1 MKRYES
7 YKPSGISWIGEI
19 PSHWETIKLKNLF
32 LSFSNG
38 TTAEQIKTGETEF
51 PVTRIETISSGKIN
65 KNKVGYVQH
74 FPMIEKFLLKSYDIL
89 LSHINSYEKIGN
101 FAIVTEN
108 DLPIYH
114 GMNLLRLIP
123 REESI
128 SNYAKF
134 YFKSIFFIRTMQCF
148 CKPAINQVSVSSS
161 KIKDILMPI
170 PPIDEQKKIVE
181 YLSSKTAKIDALQ
194 AERDRELRL
203 LEELKQ
209 AEIANVVT
217 RGLNP
222 NVPMKDSGIP
232 WIGQIPAHWAT
243 PKFYHLFDFIGGNG
257 FPVHLQGGKSG
268 QYPFYK
274 TSDINGNEIYID
286 KAANYVSDAEIK
298 NNSFNIIPKGA
309 FLMSKI
315 GAALRKNHRKITTQP
330 CLIDN
335 NLQALI
341 RKKTNKE
348 LELYLFYYLKFFN
361 MAWVDNNGTIPCVD
375 NGKLRISIFPI
386 PPIEEQR
393 AIVEYIEQKNKAI
406 NDMIANLRAEID
418 FLTEY
423 KQRLIADAVTGQ
435 IKID

>member
-7 YKPSGISWIGEI
+7 YKPSGILWIGEI

-38 TTAEQIKTGETEF
+38 TTAEQIRTGETEF

-128 SNYAKF
+128 SNYAQF
-134 YFKSIFFIRTMQCF
+134 YFKSLFFIRTMQCF

-161 KIKDILMPI
+161 KIKDILIPI
-170 PPIDEQKKIVE
+170 PPLEEQKRIVE
-181 YLSSKTAKIDALQ
+181 YLSTKTSLIDAQ
-194 AERDRELRL
+194 QSAREKEIRL

-222 NVPMKDSGIP
+222 DVPMKDSGIP
-232 WIGQIPAHWAT
+232 WIDKIPAHWEVKRLGAFFNDNISSNSDYKFDRAYKFNYGT
-243 PKFYHLFDFIGGNG
+243 IVPKNELGD
-257 FPVHLQGGKSG
+257 V
-268 QYPFYK
+268 
-274 TSDINGNEIYID
+274 SDLRETYLKYSVLKQDDIIINGLNLNYDFVSQRVAISPIDCIITSAYIVLRPSSYTYSKYFLQLF
-286 KAANYVSDAEIK
+286 KAMDSKKLFHGMGTGIRLTL
-298 NNSFNIIPKGA
+298 SFN
-309 FLMSKI
+309 
-315 GAALRKNHRKITTQP
+315 
-330 CLIDN
+330 
-335 NLQALI
+335 
-341 RKKTNKE
+341 E
-348 LELYLFYYLKFFN
+348 LKSQML
-361 MAWVDNNGTIPCVD
+361 
-375 NGKLRISIFPI
+375 PI

-393 AIVEYIEQKNKAI
+393 EIVEYIEQKNKAI
-406 NDMIANLRAEID
+406 DDMIANLRAEID

>member
-128 SNYAKF
+128 SNYAQF
-134 YFKSIFFIRTMQCF
+134 YFKSLFFIRTMQCF

-161 KIKDILMPI
+161 KIKDILIPI
-170 PPIDEQKKIVE
+170 PPIEEQKKIVE
-181 YLSSKTAKIDALQ
+181 YLSTKTSLIDTQQSA
-194 AERDRELRL
+194 REKEIRL

-222 NVPMKDSGIP
+222 DVPMKDSGIP
-232 WIGQIPAHWAT
+232 WIGKIPAHWEIST
-243 PKFYHLFDFIGGNG
+243 LRKFLTLFSEKGHGDKQLLSVTRELGVIVRNTEDKEENHNYIPDDLNG
-257 FPVHLQGGKSG
+257 YKLVKQGQFVVNKMKSWQGSYGVSNYEGIVSPAYYVCDLEFPYKPYFSLAIRSKA
-268 QYPFYK
+268 YIPFF
-274 TSDINGNEIYID
+274 SQ
-286 KAANYVSDAEIK
+286 
-298 NNSFNIIPKGA
+298 
-309 FLMSKI
+309 MSKGI
-315 GAALRKNHRKITTQP
+315 RVDQWDLSTYALKS
-330 CLIDN
+330 
-335 NLQALI
+335 
-341 RKKTNKE
+341 
-348 LELYLFYYLKFFN
+348 
-361 MAWVDNNGTIPCVD
+361 IPFIV
-375 NGKLRISIFPI
+375 

-393 AIVEYIEQKNKAI
+393 AIVEYIERKNKAI
-406 NDMIANLRAEID
+406 DDMIANLRAEID

>member
-19 PSHWETIKLKNLF
+19 PSHWEIIKLKNLF

-128 SNYAKF
+128 SNYAQF
-134 YFKSIFFIRTMQCF
+134 YFKSLFFIRTMQCF

-161 KIKDILMPI
+161 KIKDILIPI

-181 YLSSKTAKIDALQ
+181 YLSTKTSLIDTQQSA
-194 AERDRELRL
+194 REKEIRL

-222 NVPMKDSGIP
+222 DVPMKKAQTLLGEEIPFSWQLVRNRNILREENILVGNRTDLPLLSLTKSGIILRDIASGKGKFP
-232 WIGQIPAHWAT
+232 KDFEKYKEVIPGNIV
-243 PKFYHLFDFIGGNG
+243 FCLFDIDETPRTVGLSSHSGMITGAYDVFSINNDIIDSRFLYHYFIAVDN
-257 FPVHLQGGKSG
+257 
-268 QYPFYK
+268 
-274 TSDINGNEIYID
+274 
-286 KAANYVSDAEIK
+286 IK
-298 NNSFNIIPKGA
+298 
-309 FLMSKI
+309 
-315 GAALRKNHRKITTQP
+315 ALRPYYTGLRKVVQIASFLGIQ
-330 CLIDN
+330 I
-335 NLQALI
+335 
-341 RKKTNKE
+341 
-348 LELYLFYYLKFFN
+348 
-361 MAWVDNNGTIPCVD
+361 
-375 NGKLRISIFPI
+375 PI
-386 PPIEEQR
+386 PPLEEQR
-393 AIVEYIEQKNKAI
+393 AIVEYIERKNKAI
-406 NDMIANLRAEID
+406 DDMIANLRAEID